1 MSYIPPHRRKG
12 AADNPH
18 KDLTPENLSRLGQ
31 VQSGSLR
38 RELAEDDA
46 SSLSGR
52 STATSATSVNPSR
65 HAEIKMQERALTA
78 YNVQKIKKHGFI
90 ALHVLFEPAM
100 SWSRAK
106 KVAIDTAHKWCRKL
120 EARFPD
126 ITARNTLVI
135 ERAQFPRVELHLANT
150 GGLGGDL
157 KIFLEREGYF
167 AASRCHR
174 LAYSLR
180 AEEDLGGEYAETLV
194 VEGGCDGAAG
204 RTQAGRRFASV
215 VRLTNDLFAMERF
228 ANHSSASSSRAHTAG
243 FPKQLRRIQRIPIVA
258 GGHGDTEAPGRGRGG
273 AAARPSERAQRAA
286 ASGGAA

>member
-12 AADNPH
+12 AAENPH

-65 HAEIKMQERALTA
+65 HAEIKMQERELTA

-90 ALHVLFEPAM
+90 ALHVLFEAAM

-106 KVAIDTAHKWCRKL
+106 KVAIDTAQKWCRKL

-135 ERAQFPRVELHLANT
+135 ERAQFPRVE
-150 GGLGGDL
+150 
-157 KIFLEREGYF
+157 
-167 AASRCHR
+167 
-174 LAYSLR
+174 
-180 AEEDLGGEYAETLV
+180 
-194 VEGGCDGAAG
+194 
-204 RTQAGRRFASV
+204 RR
-215 VRLTNDLFAMERF
+215 
-228 ANHSSASSSRAHTAG
+228 
-243 FPKQLRRIQRIPIVA
+243 K
-258 GGHGDTEAPGRGRGG
+258 
-273 AAARPSERAQRAA
+273 
-286 ASGGAA
+286 